1 MNINRLVKLFVSCV
15 VLAAFG
21 ASSAAQTLSDA
32 LSDGEALA
40 LSPGVSGQVAKV
52 LVKPGEQVKKGQLLL
67 SLGDTTYKSRL
78 EAVRATQAHA
88 KFRLQLLEE
97 DYARQEEL
105 YEEGSLSTVELQLL
119 DLVVKQARM
128 ELASAR
134 AAVDV
139 ATANLAFTKII
150 APVDGEITA
159 VPMVGQR
166 VSVTAGLPVLIKM
179 SFGSHGE

>member
-1 MNINRLVKLFVSCV
+1 MVNLVKLFVAGIFI
-15 VLAAFG
+15 AAC
-21 ASSAAQTLSDA
+21 SAGSVAQTLSDA
-32 LSDGEALA
+32 LSDGEVLA
-40 LSPGVSGQVAKV
+40 LSPGVSGQVAEV
-52 LVKPGEQVKKGQLLL
+52 LVDPGELVKKGQLLL

-78 EAVRATQAHA
+78 EAVRATHAHA

-105 YEEGSLSTVELQLL
+105 YEEGSLSAVELQQL

-128 ELASAR
+128 ELAIAR

-139 ATANLAFTKII
+139 AMANLAFTKII
-150 APVDGEITA
+150 APADGEITA

-166 VSVTAGLPVLIKM
+166 VSINLGLPVLIKM
-179 SFGSHGE
+179 SFGSPDE